1 MFYRARDLYLKL
13 SKNVYLDSPDVMRA
27 FFLIEAQMETGVK
40 GLILET
46 RLRFRGSESPNA
58 KAVPAGGAE
67 ILRFWSNNFD
77 FKLSLGTETGE
88 VFVSSNSLMALTSLV
103 GGEGELMG
111 SEAGLKR
118 PGKRILETGL

>member
-1 MFYRARDLYLKL
+1 
-13 SKNVYLDSPDVMRA
+13 MRA

-58 KAVPAGGAE
+58 KAVTAGGAE

-111 SEAGLKR
+111 SEAGLIM
-118 PGKRILETGL
+118 PGNLIRDTGLLE